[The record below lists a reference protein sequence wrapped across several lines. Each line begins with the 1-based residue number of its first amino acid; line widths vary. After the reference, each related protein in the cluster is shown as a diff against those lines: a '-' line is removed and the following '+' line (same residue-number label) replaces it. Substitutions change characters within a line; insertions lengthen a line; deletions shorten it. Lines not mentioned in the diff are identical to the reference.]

1 MFTSTSQYAHN
12 VDFVMALIVGISVVL
27 LLGITFTM
35 IWFIVKYNHKKNPV
49 AKQIKNHTLLE
60 VIWIVVPLIIV
71 MVMFY
76 YGYVVFMEGRVIPKN
91 SMKIQV
97 EARMWSWKFTYPNG
111 KVTDTLFVP
120 QGENIVFEITSAD
133 VVHSFYL
140 PAFRI
145 KEDAVSY
152 KPTKMF
158 IKPDV
163 VGAYDVACA
172 EYCGMNH
179 SIMYTT
185 MYVVPKKEYEKW
197 YQGLLTNNQIRELI
211 SGVSPTKTVETGR
224 YAILESKGC
233 KQCHSFDGTKSIG
246 PSFAELS
253 RKESDVLVDK
263 KPQKVPIDEAYLEE
277 SIKFPNNKIAVGYEK
292 VPMPDQM
299 NILKDEEIQ
308 QIIKVL
314 MENFVN
320 RNP

>member
-12 VDFVMALIVGISVVL
+12 VDFVMTLIVSISVVL

-35 IWFIVKYNHKKNPV
+35 IYFIIRYNHKKNPI
-49 AKQIKNHTLLE
+49 AKQIKNNTLLE
-60 VIWIVVPLIIV
+60 VIWIIVPLIIV

-76 YGYVVFMEGRVIPKN
+76 YGYVVFMEGRVIPKD
-91 SMKIQV
+91 SMEIKV

-120 QGENIVFEITSAD
+120 QGQNIVFKITSAD
-133 VVHSFYL
+133 VVHSFYI

-158 IKPDV
+158 LKPDKI
-163 VGAYDVACA
+163 GAYDVACA

-179 SIMYTT
+179 SLMYTT
-185 MYVVPKKEYEKW
+185 MYVVPKSDYEKW
-197 YQGLLTNNQIRELI
+197 YQGLLTNTQIKEI
-211 SGVSPTKTVETGR
+211 VSGVSPTKTVETGR
-224 YAILESKGC
+224 LSILESKGC
-233 KQCHSFDGTKSIG
+233 KQCHSFDGSKSIG
-246 PSFAELS
+246 PSFANLS
-253 RKESDVLVDK
+253 NKVSKVLIDKKEST
-263 KPQKVPIDEAYLEE
+263 VPIDESYLLE
-277 SIKFPNNKIAVGYEK
+277 SIKYPNNKIAFGYEK
-292 VPMPDQM
+292 IPMPDQM

-314 MENFVN
+314 LENFVN
-320 RNP
+320 KN